1 MEWSWRTVLILIG
14 LLAIAAIMVDGFR
27 RMKRARAEAL
37 RLDIQPGMDELDD
50 EDYNPELPGT
60 VRVVSASAKAPA
72 SEKSPAGD
80 GHFQPGYSSEKA
92 DAATPDAVL
101 QAAERREPSF
111 GNHDENDVSAADDLK
126 IGSAIS
132 DSDDESPLQ
141 EASHK
146 SAFEAS
152 PEPSGLSTQPT
163 VHSEPAAQTTPP
175 RADIIPTVKPVD
187 LNEKVPVLLDVEE
200 LGDERSFEEGIVSP
214 ARVVSPE
221 LQTEPVA
228 KTDRAP
234 TTEDVMSDA
243 YQDSQTQEQTE
254 ASSPVGSSQD
264 TNESYQTSEVE
275 DPEHIEDPHLDQ
287 EVESMPEEPVISQ
300 PVNYAGA
307 NAEVLANR
315 PDPELVLVIHTIARE
330 EGGFN
335 GSDLLFLFNSCDLRY
350 GEKDIFHRF
359 EEADGQGRI
368 QFSVAQVR
376 NPGTFDPSHMAD
388 QSFMGLSFFM
398 SLPGAKRPLE
408 AYEAMSEM
416 AMVVSRN
423 LNADV
428 LDESHSAMTTQT
440 MEHERQQ
447 ILEYERQQRLAAKKR
462 V

>member
-200 LGDERSFEEGIVSP
+200 
-214 ARVVSPE
+214 
-221 LQTEPVA
+221 
-228 KTDRAP
+228 
-234 TTEDVMSDA
+234 
-243 YQDSQTQEQTE
+243 
-254 ASSPVGSSQD
+254 
-264 TNESYQTSEVE
+264 
-275 DPEHIEDPHLDQ
+275 
-287 EVESMPEEPVISQ
+287 
-300 PVNYAGA
+300 
-307 NAEVLANR
+307 R
-315 PDPELVLVIHTIARE
+315 PDPVRQPTPVAARPPAGQRE
-330 EGGFN
+330 TTVDQAAAAVTRLHPVAPLGGGVGGDEQNMDDFFADD
-335 GSDLLFLFNSCDLRY
+335 GS
-350 GEKDIFHRF
+350 
-359 EEADGQGRI
+359 
-368 QFSVAQVR
+368 
-376 NPGTFDPSHMAD
+376 
-388 QSFMGLSFFM
+388 
-398 SLPGAKRPLE
+398 
-408 AYEAMSEM
+408 
-416 AMVVSRN
+416 
-423 LNADV
+423 
-428 LDESHSAMTTQT
+428 
-440 MEHERQQ
+440 
-447 ILEYERQQRLAAKKR
+447 
-462 V
+462 